1 MPAGSASTAPFHLDL
16 PPVAGGALRRAAM
29 AWAQPALERLLGLP
43 DLNDLYA
50 GTWRSERDAFSAEAL
65 QRLRVT
71 LDVDEADLARV
82 PASGPLVVVANH
94 PFGGVD
100 GLALHALL
108 RRVRPDVKLLGNYL
122 LHRIPELR
130 DTVIPVDPFGGGN
143 AIRGSVR
150 GLKAARRWIEAG
162 GCLAVFPAGE
172 VSHLQLG
179 AAAITD
185 PAWSSSIARLARR
198 AGAAMLP
205 VHFAGANGALFQL
218 AGLVH
223 PRLRTA
229 LLPRELLR
237 RQATSLSVRIGRLVP
252 APRVAAMDDE
262 TATTLLRARTYM
274 LARDVRPSRQTPPR
288 SVSDRPRRFMR
299 TVAAPV
305 ADHRLAAEVASLPES
320 CWLGAQGAF
329 RVGLASASQMPM
341 LLDEIGRLRE
351 ITFRAAGEG
360 TGRKR
365 DLDAFDAYYRHLFV
379 WHVGDGALAGAYRLG
394 LTDEIVAEHGPA
406 GLYTQTLF
414 RYDQRLLDRLSPAIE
429 LGRSFVRA
437 EYQRDYAPLL
447 LLWKGIGRFVV
458 THPRY
463 RRLFGPVTISH
474 DYSSVSKH
482 LLMAFLEANRRLPDL
497 ARLVAPRHPPPV
509 ARRRDEG
516 VVAGRTAVDFDEADA
531 LVADIEADGRGLPVL
546 LRQYLKL
553 NARLLGWNVDR
564 RFGRALDGLMLVD
577 LVDVPRPLLSRYL
590 GKDGASTFLAAHG
603 AGDLARASSVLPAT
617 ARSTPLPSA
626 ADVE

>member
-1 MPAGSASTAPFHLDL
+1 MPAGLDPAPFHLDL
-16 PPVAGGALRRAAM
+16 GSAAAGPWRRAMLAM
-29 AWAQPALERLLGLP
+29 AQPALERLLGLP
-43 DLNDLYA
+43 DLNELYA
-50 GTWRSERDAFSAEAL
+50 GDWRSEAEAFPEAAL
-65 QRLRVT
+65 GRLRVR
-71 LDVDEADLARV
+71 LEVEDADLARV
-82 PASGPLVVVANH
+82 PATGPLVVVANH

-122 LHRIPELR
+122 LHRVPELR
-130 DTVIPVDPFGGGN
+130 GTVIPVDPFGGAA
-143 AIRGSVR
+143 AIRGSVS
-150 GLKAARRWIEAG
+150 GLKAARRWLEAG

-179 AAAITD
+179 RAAITD
-185 PAWSSSIARLARR
+185 PPWSPSVARLARR

-205 VHFAGANGALFQL
+205 VHFAGANGALFQI

-237 RQATSLSVRIGRLVP
+237 RQATSIAVRVGRLVP
-252 APRVAAMDDE
+252 AARLASLDDE
-262 TATTLLRARTYM
+262 AATALLRARAYV
-274 LARDVRPSRQTPPR
+274 LARDRTPARRPAPAASAA
-288 SVSDRPRRFMR
+288 SDRARRFLR
-299 TVAAPV
+299 PV
-305 ADHRLAAEVASLPES
+305 AGPLAGHRLAAEVEALPEA
-320 CWLGAQGAF
+320 CWLGAQGEF
-329 RVGLASASQMPM
+329 RVGLASAAQIPA

-360 TGRKR
+360 TGRTR
-365 DLDAFDAYYRHLFV
+365 DLDAFDGYYRHLFV
-379 WHVGDGALAGAYRLG
+379 WHRGDRALAGAYRLG
-394 LTDEIVAEHGPA
+394 LTDEILAGQGPS

-414 RYDQRLLDRLSPAIE
+414 RYDRRLLDRLSPAIE

-497 ARLVAPRHPPPV
+497 SRLVAPRNPPPE

-516 VVAGRTAVDFDEADA
+516 VVAGRTAIDFDEADA

-577 LVDVPRPLLSRYL
+577 LVDVPRPLLARYL
-590 GKDGASTFLAAHG
+590 GKDGAATFLGAHG
-603 AGDLARASSVLPAT
+603 VDSR
-617 ARSTPLPSA
+617 
-626 ADVE
+626 

>member
-1 MPAGSASTAPFHLDL
+1 MPAGTDPVAPFRLDL
-16 PPVAGGALRRAAM
+16 TPAAGGPLRRAMLAM
-29 AWAQPALERLLGLP
+29 AQPALERLLALP
-43 DLNDLYA
+43 ALNDLYA
-50 GTWRSERDAFSAEAL
+50 GPWRTDGGAFSEAAL
-65 QRLRVT
+65 ARLRVS
-71 LDVDEADLARV
+71 LDVAAADLARV

-122 LHRIPELR
+122 LHRVPELR
-130 DTVIPVDPFGGGN
+130 ETVIPVDPFGGAD

-150 GLKAARRWIEAG
+150 GLKAAQRWVEAG

-179 AAAITD
+179 HGAVTD
-185 PAWSSSIARLARR
+185 PAWSPSVVRLARR
-198 AGAAMLP
+198 AGASMLP
-205 VHFAGANGALFQL
+205 IHFTGANGALFQL

-237 RQATSLSVRIGRLVP
+237 RQATSLAVRVGRVVP
-252 APRVAAMDDE
+252 AARIASMDDDAG
-262 TATTLLRARTYM
+262 TALLRARTYV
-274 LARDVRPSRQTPPR
+274 LARDPRPRGPATPSRPC
-288 SVSDRPRRFMR
+288 DRPRRFMR
-299 TVAAPV
+299 TVAGPV
-305 ADHRLAAEVASLPES
+305 ADHRLDAEVAALPES
-320 CWLGAQGAF
+320 CWLGAQGEF
-329 RVGLASASQMPM
+329 RVGLASAAQIPA

-360 TGRKR
+360 TGRTR

-379 WHVGDGALAGAYRLG
+379 WHRGDRALAGAYRLG
-394 LTDEIVAEHGPA
+394 LTDDIRRERGAG

-414 RYDQRLLDRLSPAIE
+414 HYDERLLDRLSPAIE

-458 THPRY
+458 ANPRY
-463 RRLFGPVTISH
+463 RRLFGPVTISQ
-474 DYSSVSKH
+474 DYSSASKH

-497 ARLVAPRHPPPV
+497 ARLVVPRNPPPE

-516 VVAGRTAVDFDEADA
+516 VVAGRTAADLDEADA

-577 LVDVPRPLLSRYL
+577 LVDVPRPVLSRYL
-590 GKDGASTFLAAHG
+590 GKDGAGAFLAAHG
-603 AGDLARASSVLPAT
+603 ADIQ
-617 ARSTPLPSA
+617 
-626 ADVE
+626 

>member
-1 MPAGSASTAPFHLDL
+1 MPAGIDPTAPFRLDL
-16 PPVAGGALRRAAM
+16 TSASAGPLRRAA
-29 AWAQPALERLLGLP
+29 AAVAEPALERLLALPGL
-43 DLNDLYA
+43 NALYA
-50 GTWRSERDAFSAEAL
+50 GTVGRDSGAFPEDVLS
-65 QRLRVT
+65 RLRVT
-71 LDVDEADLARV
+71 IDLDEATLERV
-82 PASGPLVVVANH
+82 PAAGPLVVVANH

-100 GLALHALL
+100 GLALYALL
-108 RRVRPDVKLLGNYL
+108 RRIRPDVKLLGNYL
-122 LHRIPELR
+122 LHRVPELR
-130 DTVIPVDPFGGGN
+130 DIVIPVDPFGGGD
-143 AIRGSVR
+143 AIRGSIR
-150 GLKAARRWIEAG
+150 GLKAARRWVDAG

-179 AAAITD
+179 LAAMITD
-185 PAWSSSIARLARR
+185 PAWSPSVARLARR

-205 VHFAGANGALFQL
+205 IHFAGANGPLFQL

-237 RQATSLSVRIGRLVP
+237 RRATSLSVRIGRLVP
-252 APRVAAMDDE
+252 AARVAAMDDE
-262 TATTLLRARTYM
+262 TAIALLRARTYL
-274 LARDVRPSRQTPPR
+274 LAGDRAPR
-288 SVSDRPRRFMR
+288 SSIGPRIASDRPRRFMR
-299 TVAAPV
+299 AIAAPV
-305 ADHRLAAEVASLPES
+305 ADHRLDAEMASLPAS
-320 CWLGAQGAF
+320 CWLAAQGAF
-329 RVGLASASQMPM
+329 RVGLASAAQIPL

-360 TGRKR
+360 TGRTR
-365 DLDAFDAYYRHLFV
+365 DLDAFDAHYRHLFV
-379 WHVGDGALAGAYRLG
+379 WHTGDRALAGAYRLG
-394 LTDEIVAEHGPA
+394 LTDEILAERGPA

-414 RYDQRLLDRLSPAIE
+414 RCDRRLLDRLSPAIE

-458 THPRY
+458 AHPRY
-463 RRLFGPVTISH
+463 RRLFGPVTISQ

-497 ARLVAPRHPPPV
+497 ARLVAPRNPPPQ
-509 ARRRDEG
+509 ARRRDES
-516 VVAGRTAVDFDEADA
+516 VVAGRMAVDLDEADA

-577 LVDVPRPLLSRYL
+577 LADVPRAILTRYL
-590 GKDGASTFLAAHG
+590 GKEGATAFLSAHG
-603 AGDLARASSVLPAT
+603 VVDR
-617 ARSTPLPSA
+617 
-626 ADVE
+626 

>member
-1 MPAGSASTAPFHLDL
+1 MPGEPDSIAPFHLDL
-16 PPVAGGALRRAAM
+16 GSAADGPVRRAMLAM
-29 AWAQPALERLLGLP
+29 AQPAIERLLGLP
-43 DLNDLYA
+43 DLNALYA
-50 GTWRSERDAFSAEAL
+50 GDWRSPADAFPEAAL
-65 QRLRVT
+65 ERLRVR
-71 LDVDEADLARV
+71 LDVAAADLARV
-82 PASGPLVVVANH
+82 PATGPLVVVANH

-122 LHRIPELR
+122 LHRVPELR
-130 DTVIPVDPFGGGN
+130 GTVIPVDPFGGAD
-143 AIRGSVR
+143 AIRGSVS
-150 GLKAARRWIEAG
+150 GLKTARRWLEAG

-179 AAAITD
+179 RAAITD
-185 PAWSSSIARLARR
+185 PAWSPSVARLARR

-205 VHFAGANGALFQL
+205 VHFAGANGALFQI
-218 AGLVH
+218 AGLIH

-237 RQATSLSVRIGRLVP
+237 RQATSIAVRVGRLVP
-252 APRVAAMDDE
+252 PARLASMDDDAA
-262 TATTLLRARTYM
+262 TALLRARSFL
-274 LARDVRPSRQTPPR
+274 LARDRRPVRRAAP
-288 SVSDRPRRFMR
+288 VASDRPRRFLR
-299 TVAAPV
+299 AVASPPA
-305 ADHRLAAEVASLPES
+305 AHRLVAEVDTLPDA
-320 CWLGAQGAF
+320 CWLGAQGEF
-329 RVGLASASQMPM
+329 RVGLARAAQIPA

-360 TGRKR
+360 TGRSR
-365 DLDAFDAYYRHLFV
+365 DLDAFDADYRHLFV
-379 WHVGDGALAGAYRLG
+379 WHRRDRALAGAYRLG
-394 LTDEIVAEHGPA
+394 LTDEILAERGPS

-414 RYDQRLLDRLSPAIE
+414 RYDRRLLDRLSPAIE

-458 THPRY
+458 AHPRY

-497 ARLVAPRHPPPV
+497 ARLVVPRNPPPE

-516 VVAGRTAVDFDEADA
+516 VVAGRTAIDVDEADA

-577 LVDVPRPLLSRYL
+577 LVDVPRPLLARYL
-590 GKDGASTFLAAHG
+590 GPAGAEAFLAAH
-603 AGDLARASSVLPAT
+603 
-617 ARSTPLPSA
+617 A

>member
-1 MPAGSASTAPFHLDL
+1 MPAGIGQRAPFHLDL
-16 PPVAGGALRRAAM
+16 APAAGGPVRRAILTL
-29 AWAQPALERLLGLP
+29 AQPAIEHLLGLP

-50 GTWRSERDAFSAEAL
+50 GAWRSAGDAFPEDAL
-65 QRLRVT
+65 KRLRVA
-71 LDVDEADLARV
+71 LDIHDADLARV
-82 PASGPLVVVANH
+82 PVSGPVVVVANH

-100 GLALHALL
+100 GLALYALL

-130 DTVIPVDPFGGGN
+130 DVVIPVDPFGGAE
-143 AIRGSVR
+143 AIRGSVP
-150 GLKAARRWIEAG
+150 GLKAARRWVEAG

-172 VSHLQLG
+172 VSHLRFG
-179 AAAITD
+179 HAAVTD
-185 PAWSSSIARLARR
+185 PDWSPSIARLARR
-198 AGAAMLP
+198 AGASMLP

-237 RQATSLSVRIGRLVP
+237 RQASTLAVRVGRLVP
-252 APRVAAMDDE
+252 AGRLAGLDDE
-262 TATTLLRARTYM
+262 PATALLRARTYL
-274 LARDVRPSRQTPPR
+274 LARDARPRLRTVPAA
-288 SVSDRPRRFMR
+288 DRPRRFMR
-299 TVAAPV
+299 AVAGAV
-305 ADHRLAAEVASLPES
+305 ADHRLAAEVAALPES
-320 CWLGAQGAF
+320 CWLGAQGEF
-329 RVGLASASQMPM
+329 RVGLATAAQIPA

-360 TGRKR
+360 TGRRR

-379 WHVGDGALAGAYRLG
+379 WHRGDRALVGAYRLG
-394 LTDEIVAEHGPA
+394 LTDEIVAERGAA

-414 RYDQRLLDRLSPAIE
+414 RYDRRLLDRLSPAIE

-458 THPRY
+458 AHRRY

-497 ARLVAPRHPPPV
+497 ARLVAPATRRPRRAAAMKAWSPGAPPPIWTKPMPWW
-509 ARRRDEG
+509 
-516 VVAGRTAVDFDEADA
+516 RTS
-531 LVADIEADGRGLPVL
+531 
-546 LRQYLKL
+546 
-553 NARLLGWNVDR
+553 
-564 RFGRALDGLMLVD
+564 
-577 LVDVPRPLLSRYL
+577 RPTAAACRCSC
-590 GKDGASTFLAAHG
+590 GST
-603 AGDLARASSVLPAT
+603 
-617 ARSTPLPSA
+617 
-626 ADVE
+626 

>member
-1 MPAGSASTAPFHLDL
+1 MPAALDPTAPFHLDL
-16 PPVAGGALRRAAM
+16 GAAAAGPWRRAMLAM
-29 AWAQPALERLLGLP
+29 AQPALERLLGLP
-43 DLNDLYA
+43 DLNELYA
-50 GTWRSERDAFSAEAL
+50 GDWRCPAEAFPEAAL
-65 QRLRVT
+65 DRLRVRLEVEDT
-71 LDVDEADLARV
+71 DLARV
-82 PASGPLVVVANH
+82 PATGPLVVVANH

-122 LHRIPELR
+122 LHRVPELR
-130 DTVIPVDPFGGGN
+130 GTVIPVDPFGGAE
-143 AIRGSVR
+143 AIRSSVS
-150 GLKAARRWIEAG
+150 GLKAARGWLGAG

-172 VSHLQLG
+172 VSHFQIG
-179 AAAITD
+179 RAVITD
-185 PAWSSSIARLARR
+185 PAWSPSVARLARR

-237 RQATSLSVRIGRLVP
+237 RQATSIAVRVGRLVP
-252 APRVAAMDDE
+252 AARLASLDDGAA
-262 TATTLLRARTYM
+262 TALLRARTYL
-274 LARDVRPSRQTPPR
+274 LARDRRPAPAASAASNRA
-288 SVSDRPRRFMR
+288 RRFPR
-299 TVAAPV
+299 PV
-305 ADHRLAAEVASLPES
+305 AGPLAGHRLAAEVEALPEA
-320 CWLGAQGAF
+320 CWLGAQGEF
-329 RVGLASASQMPM
+329 RVGLATAAQIPT

-360 TGRKR
+360 TGRTR
-365 DLDAFDAYYRHLFV
+365 DLDAFDGYYRHLFV
-379 WHVGDGALAGAYRLG
+379 WHRGDQALAGAYRLG
-394 LTDEIVAEHGPA
+394 LTDEILAERGA
-406 GLYTQTLF
+406 SGLYTQTLF

-458 THPRY
+458 AQPRY

-482 LLMAFLEANRRLPDL
+482 LLMAFLEANRRLPEL
-497 ARLVAPRHPPPV
+497 ARLVVPRNPPPE

-516 VVAGRTAVDFDEADA
+516 VVAGRTAIDFDEADA

-546 LRQYLKL
+546 LRQYVKL

-577 LVDVPRPLLSRYL
+577 LVDVPRPLLARYL
-590 GKDGASTFLAAHG
+590 GKDGAAAFLGAHG
-603 AGDLARASSVLPAT
+603 VDQR
-617 ARSTPLPSA
+617 
-626 ADVE
+626 

>member
-1 MPAGSASTAPFHLDL
+1 MPAAIESTAPFHLDL
-16 PPVAGGALRRAAM
+16 TPAAGGPLRRAVLAV
-29 AWAQPALERLLGLP
+29 AQPAIERLLGLP

-50 GTWRSERDAFSAEAL
+50 GAWRPAGAAFPEEAL
-65 QRLRVT
+65 KRLRVS
-71 LDVDEADLARV
+71 LAIPGGDLRRV

-94 PFGGVD
+94 PYGGVD
-100 GLALHALL
+100 GLALYALL

-122 LHRIPELR
+122 LHRVPELR
-130 DTVIPVDPFGGGN
+130 DTVIPVDPFGGAG

-150 GLKAARRWIEAG
+150 GLKAARRWVEGG

-172 VSHLQLG
+172 VSHLQL
-179 AAAITD
+179 ARAAITD
-185 PAWSSSIARLARR
+185 PAWSPSIARLARR
-198 AGAAMLP
+198 AGAAVLP

-237 RQATSLSVRIGRLVP
+237 RQATSLTVRIGRPVP
-252 APRVAAMDDE
+252 PSRLAAVDDE
-262 TATTLLRARTYM
+262 AATALLRARTYV
-274 LARDVRPSRQTPPR
+274 LAGERRRGLPAAAP
-288 SVSDRPRRFMR
+288 DRVLTFAR

-305 ADHRLAAEVASLPES
+305 PAHRLAAEVEALPAS
-320 CWLGAQGAF
+320 CWLGAQGEF
-329 RVGLASASQMPM
+329 RVALAGAAQIPA

-360 TGRKR
+360 TGRSR
-365 DLDAFDAYYRHLFV
+365 DLDTFDGCYQHLFV
-379 WHVGDGALAGAYRLG
+379 WHAGDRAVAGAYRLG
-394 LTDEIVAEHGPA
+394 LTDAIVAERGEA

-414 RYDQRLLDRLSPAIE
+414 RYDRRLLDRLSPAIE

-447 LLWKGIGRFVV
+447 LLWKGIGRFVAAN
-458 THPRY
+458 PRY

-482 LLMAFLEANRRLPDL
+482 LLMAFLETTRRVPDL
-497 ARLVAPRHPPPV
+497 ARLVAPRNPPPP
-509 ARRRDEG
+509 ARRRDDG
-516 VVAGRTAVDFDEADA
+516 VVAGRTAIDLDDADA
-531 LVADIEADGRGLPVL
+531 LIADIEADGRGLPVL

-577 LVDVPRPLLSRYL
+577 LLDVPRPMLTRYL
-590 GKDGASTFLAAHG
+590 GKDGAATFLAAHG
-603 AGDLARASSVLPAT
+603 SGGGT
-617 ARSTPLPSA
+617 
-626 ADVE
+626 

>member
-1 MPAGSASTAPFHLDL
+1 MPAGIEPTAPFHLDL
-16 PPVAGGALRRAAM
+16 TPASGGPLRRAA
-29 AWAQPALERLLGLP
+29 AAVAQPALERLLGLP

-50 GTWRSERDAFSAEAL
+50 GTWRRAGGAFPEEAL
-65 QRLRVT
+65 KRLRVT
-71 LDVDEADLARV
+71 IDLDETDLARV
-82 PASGPLVVVANH
+82 PRSGPLVVVANH

-100 GLALHALL
+100 GLALYALL

-122 LHRIPELR
+122 LHRVPELR
-130 DTVIPVDPFGGGN
+130 DTVIPVDPFGGAD

-150 GLKAARRWIEAG
+150 GLKAACRWTEGG

-179 AAAITD
+179 MATITD
-185 PAWSSSIARLARR
+185 PAWSPSIARLARH

-205 VHFAGANGALFQL
+205 IHFAGVNGPLFQL

-237 RQATSLSVRIGRLVP
+237 RQATSLSVRVGRVVP
-252 APRVAAMDDE
+252 AARLAAMDDE
-262 TATTLLRARTYM
+262 TAIALLRARTYV
-274 LARDVRPSRQTPPR
+274 LAGDRARRPTIGPSLA
-288 SVSDRPRRFMR
+288 SDRPRRFLR
-299 TVAAPV
+299 AIATPV
-305 ADHRLAAEVASLPES
+305 ADHRLDAEVASLPAS

-329 RVGLASASQMPM
+329 RVGLATAAQIPL

-360 TGRKR
+360 TGRSR
-365 DLDAFDAYYRHLFV
+365 DLDAFDVHYRHLFV
-379 WHVGDGALAGAYRLG
+379 WHTDDRALAGAYRLG
-394 LTDEIVAEHGPA
+394 LTDEILAERGPA

-414 RYDQRLLDRLSPAIE
+414 RCDRRLLDRLSPAIE

-458 THPRY
+458 AHPRY
-463 RRLFGPVTISH
+463 RRLFGPVTISQ

-497 ARLVAPRHPPPV
+497 ARLVAPRNPPPQ
-509 ARRRDEG
+509 ARGRDEG
-516 VVAGRTAVDFDEADA
+516 VVAGRTAVDLDEADA

-577 LVDVPRPLLSRYL
+577 LVDVPRAILARYL
-590 GKDGASTFLAAHG
+590 GKDGAVAFLAAHG
-603 AGDLARASSVLPAT
+603 VGDR
-617 ARSTPLPSA
+617 
-626 ADVE
+626 

>member
-1 MPAGSASTAPFHLDL
+1 MPAAIESTAPFHLDL
-16 PPVAGGALRRAAM
+16 TPTSGGALRRAAL
-29 AWAQPALERLLGLP
+29 AVAQPALERLLGLP

-50 GTWRSERDAFSAEAL
+50 GAWRPAGAAFPEEAL
-65 QRLRVT
+65 KRLRVS
-71 LDVDEADLARV
+71 LEIEDADLARV

-100 GLALHALL
+100 GLALYALL
-108 RRVRPDVKLLGNYL
+108 RRLRPDVKLLGNYL
-122 LHRIPELR
+122 LHRVPELR
-130 DTVIPVDPFGGGN
+130 DTVIPVDPFGGAD
-143 AIRGSVR
+143 AIRGSVS
-150 GLKAARRWIEAG
+150 GLKTARRWVEAG

-172 VSHLQLG
+172 VSHLQL
-179 AAAITD
+179 ATAAIAD
-185 PAWSSSIARLARR
+185 PAWSPSIARLARR

-237 RQATSLSVRIGRLVP
+237 RQATTLAVRIGRAVP
-252 APRVAAMDDE
+252 ASRVAAMDDE
-262 TATTLLRARTYM
+262 TATALLRARTYV
-274 LARDVRPSRQTPPR
+274 LAPGS
-288 SVSDRPRRFMR
+288 RPRARATSASERRRFTR
-299 TVAAPV
+299 TVAASVP
-305 ADHRLAAEVASLPES
+305 DHRLAAEADALPES
-320 CWLGAQGAF
+320 CWLGGQGEF
-329 RVGLASASQMPM
+329 RVGLAAAGQIPA

-351 ITFRAAGEG
+351 LTFRAAGEG
-360 TGRKR
+360 TGRTR

-379 WHVGDGALAGAYRLG
+379 WHRGDRAIAGAYRLG
-394 LTDEIVAEHGPA
+394 LTDEIVAEHGGA

-414 RYDQRLLDRLSPAIE
+414 RYDRRLLDRLSPAIE
-429 LGRSFVRA
+429 LGRSFVPAR
-437 EYQRDYAPLL
+437 YQRDYAPLL

-458 THPRY
+458 ANPRY

-482 LLMAFLEANRRLPDL
+482 LLMAFLEATRRLPDL
-497 ARLVAPRHPPPV
+497 ARLVVPRDPPPR

-516 VVAGRTAVDFDEADA
+516 VVAGRTAFDLDEADA
-531 LVADIEADGRGLPVL
+531 LIADIEADGRGLPVL

-577 LVDVPRPLLSRYL
+577 LVDVPRPLLARYL
-590 GKDGASTFLAAHG
+590 GKDGAATFLAAHG
-603 AGDLARASSVLPAT
+603 TGDRDRRPGSPTGSAGR
-617 ARSTPLPSA
+617 
-626 ADVE
+626 

>member
-1 MPAGSASTAPFHLDL
+1 MPAAIESTAPFHLDL
-16 PPVAGGALRRAAM
+16 TPAAGGPLRRAVLA
-29 AWAQPALERLLGLP
+29 AAQPALERLLGLP

-50 GTWRSERDAFSAEAL
+50 GAWRPAGAAFPEEAL
-65 QRLRVT
+65 KRLQVS
-71 LDVDEADLARV
+71 LDIADADLGRV

-94 PFGGVD
+94 PFGGID
-100 GLALHALL
+100 GLALYALL

-122 LHRIPELR
+122 LHRVPELR
-130 DTVIPVDPFGGGN
+130 EPVIPVDPFGGAD

-150 GLKAARRWIEAG
+150 GLKTARRWVEAG

-179 AAAITD
+179 AVTIAD
-185 PAWSSSIARLARR
+185 PAWSPSIARLARR
-198 AGAAMLP
+198 AGAAVLP
-205 VHFAGANGALFQL
+205 VHFAGANGTLFQL

-237 RQATSLSVRIGRLVP
+237 RRATSLPVRIGRAVS
-252 APRVAAMDDE
+252 AAHLAALDDE
-262 TATTLLRARTYM
+262 AATALLRARTYLLAGQPRS
-274 LARDVRPSRQTPPR
+274 LARPASAPDR
-288 SVSDRPRRFMR
+288 SRRFAR

-305 ADHRLAAEVASLPES
+305 PDHRLAAEVAALPET
-320 CWLGAQGAF
+320 CWLGAQGEF
-329 RVGLASASQMPM
+329 RVGLATAAQIPS

-360 TGRKR
+360 TGRTR

-379 WHVGDGALAGAYRLG
+379 WHAGDRAVAGAYRLG
-394 LTDEIVAEHGPA
+394 LTDAIVAEHGEA

-414 RYDQRLLDRLSPAIE
+414 RYDRRLLDRLSPAIE

-458 THPRY
+458 ANPRY

-482 LLMAFLEANRRLPDL
+482 LLMAFLEATRRLPDL
-497 ARLVAPRHPPPV
+497 ARLVVPRNPPPP

-516 VVAGRTAVDFDEADA
+516 VVAGRTAIDLDDADA

-577 LVDVPRPLLSRYL
+577 LVDVPRPLLARYL
-590 GKDGASTFLAAHG
+590 GKDGAATFLAAHG
-603 AGDLARASSVLPAT
+603 QDWASGLVSRPCPDPG
-617 ARSTPLPSA
+617 SG
-626 ADVE
+626 

>member
-1 MPAGSASTAPFHLDL
+1 MPAGHDPTAPFHLDL
-16 PPVAGGALRRAAM
+16 GPAAGGPVRRAMLAM
-29 AWAQPALERLLGLP
+29 AQPVLERVLGLP
-43 DLNDLYA
+43 DLNELYA
-50 GTWRSERDAFSAEAL
+50 GDWRSQADAFPEAAL
-65 QRLRVT
+65 DRLRIR
-71 LDVDEADLARV
+71 LDVEATDLARV
-82 PASGPLVVVANH
+82 PATGPLVVVANH

-130 DTVIPVDPFGGGN
+130 GTVIPVDPFGG
-143 AIRGSVR
+143 AEAVRGSVP
-150 GLKAARRWIEAG
+150 GLKAARRWLEGG

-172 VSHLQLG
+172 VSHLQVG
-179 AAAITD
+179 RTAITD
-185 PAWSSSIARLARR
+185 PAWSPSIARLARR

-205 VHFAGANGALFQL
+205 MYFAGANGTLFQL

-237 RQATSLSVRIGRLVP
+237 RQASSIAVRVGRVVP
-252 APRVAAMDDE
+252 PARLASMDDAA
-262 TATTLLRARTYM
+262 ATTLLRARAYV
-274 LARDVRPSRQTPPR
+274 LARDRRPAGRQAA
-288 SVSDRPRRFMR
+288 VASDRPRRFLR
-299 TVAAPV
+299 AVAGPLAG
-305 ADHRLAAEVASLPES
+305 HRLAAEVEGLPDA
-320 CWLGAQGAF
+320 CWLGAQGDF
-329 RVGLASASQMPM
+329 RVGLATAAQIPA

-351 ITFRAAGEG
+351 VTFRAAGEG
-360 TGRKR
+360 TGRAR
-365 DLDAFDAYYRHLFV
+365 DLDAFDRYYRHLFV
-379 WHVGDGALAGAYRLG
+379 WHRADGALAGAYRLG
-394 LTDEIVAEHGPA
+394 LTDEILADRGPS
-406 GLYTQTLF
+406 GLYTQSLF
-414 RYDQRLLDRLSPAIE
+414 RYDRRLLDRLSPAIE
-429 LGRSFVRA
+429 LGRSFVQAR
-437 EYQRDYAPLL
+437 YQRDYAPLL

-458 THPRY
+458 AHPRY

-497 ARLVAPRHPPPV
+497 ARLVAPRNPPRE

-516 VVAGRTAVDFDEADA
+516 VVAGRTAVDLDEADA
-531 LVADIEADGRGLPVL
+531 LIADIEADGRGLPVL

-577 LVDVPRPLLSRYL
+577 LVDVPRPVLARYL
-590 GKDGASTFLAAHG
+590 GKDGAAAFLDAHG
-603 AGDLARASSVLPAT
+603 VAGR
-617 ARSTPLPSA
+617 
-626 ADVE
+626 

>member
-1 MPAGSASTAPFHLDL
+1 MPAGIAPTAPFHLDL
-16 PPVAGGALRRAAM
+16 TPASGGPLRRAA
-29 AWAQPALERLLGLP
+29 AAVARPALERLLGLP

-50 GTWRSERDAFSAEAL
+50 GTWRRDGGAFPEAAL
-65 QRLRVT
+65 TRLRVSI
-71 LDVDEADLARV
+71 DAGESGLARV

-100 GLALHALL
+100 GLALYALL
-108 RRVRPDVKLLGNYL
+108 RRVRPDVRLLGNYL
-122 LHRIPELR
+122 LHRVPELR
-130 DTVIPVDPFGGGN
+130 DTVIPVDPFGGAD

-150 GLKAARRWIEAG
+150 GLKAARRWVEAG

-179 AAAITD
+179 AAAVTD
-185 PAWSSSIARLARR
+185 PPWSASIARLARR
-198 AGAAMLP
+198 AGAALLP
-205 VHFAGANGALFQL
+205 IHFAGANGPLFQL

-237 RQATSLSVRIGRLVP
+237 RQATTLRVRVGRVVP
-252 APRVAAMDDE
+252 ASRLAAMDDA
-262 TATTLLRARTYM
+262 TAIALLRARTYVLGGDRRSRPRPG
-274 LARDVRPSRQTPPR
+274 LAA
-288 SVSDRPRRFMR
+288 DRPGRFLR
-299 TVAAPV
+299 AIAAPV
-305 ADHRLAAEVASLPES
+305 ADHRLEREVASLAAS
-320 CWLGAQGAF
+320 CWLGGQGAF
-329 RVGLASASQMPM
+329 RVGLATAAEIPL

-360 TGRKR
+360 TGKTR
-365 DLDAFDAYYRHLFV
+365 DLDAFDAHYRHLFV
-379 WHVGDGALAGAYRLG
+379 WHTGDRALAGAYRLG
-394 LTDEIVAEHGPA
+394 LTDEILAGRGPG

-414 RYDQRLLDRLSPAIE
+414 RCDRRLLERLSPAIE

-458 THPRY
+458 AHPRY
-463 RRLFGPVTISH
+463 RRLFGPVTISQ

-497 ARLVAPRHPPPV
+497 ARLVAPRHPPPR

-516 VVAGRTAVDFDEADA
+516 VVAGRTAIDLDEADA

-577 LVDVPRPLLSRYL
+577 LVDVPRALLARYL
-590 GKDGASTFLAAHG
+590 GKDGAATFLAAH
-603 AGDLARASSVLPAT
+603 
-617 ARSTPLPSA
+617 
-626 ADVE
+626 DVG

>member
-1 MPAGSASTAPFHLDL
+1 MSAGLDPIAPFHLDL
-16 PPVAGGALRRAAM
+16 GSAVGGPVRRAMLAI
-29 AWAQPALERLLGLP
+29 AQPAIERLLRLP
-43 DLNDLYA
+43 DLNALYA
-50 GTWRSERDAFSAEAL
+50 GDWRSSADTFPEAAL
-65 QRLRVT
+65 DRLRVR
-71 LDVDEADLARV
+71 LDVEDADLARV

-108 RRVRPDVKLLGNYL
+108 RRIRPDVKLLGNYL
-122 LHRIPELR
+122 LHRLPELR
-130 DTVIPVDPFGGGN
+130 GTVIPVDPFGGAA
-143 AIRGSVR
+143 AIRGSVS
-150 GLKAARRWIEAG
+150 GLKAARRWLEAG

-179 AAAITD
+179 RVAITD
-185 PAWSSSIARLARR
+185 PAWSPSVARLARR

-237 RQATSLSVRIGRLVP
+237 RQATSIAVRVGRVVP
-252 APRVAAMDDE
+252 AVRLASMDDDAA
-262 TATTLLRARTYM
+262 TALLRARTYV
-274 LARDVRPSRQTPPR
+274 LARDRRLGRPAA
-288 SVSDRPRRFMR
+288 VISDRPRRFLR
-299 TVAAPV
+299 AVAGPV
-305 ADHRLAAEVASLPES
+305 AGHRLAAEIEALPEA
-320 CWLGAQGAF
+320 CWLGAQGEF
-329 RVGLASASQMPM
+329 RVALATAAQIPT

-360 TGRKR
+360 TGRTR

-379 WHVGDGALAGAYRLG
+379 WHRGDRTLAGAYRLG
-394 LTDEIVAEHGPA
+394 LTDEILAERGA
-406 GLYTQTLF
+406 SGLYTQTLF
-414 RYDQRLLDRLSPAIE
+414 RYDRRLLDRLSPAIE

-447 LLWKGIGRFVV
+447 LLWKGIGRFVAA
-458 THPRY
+458 HPRY

-497 ARLVAPRHPPPV
+497 ARLVAPRNPPPV

-516 VVAGRTAVDFDEADA
+516 VVAGRTAIDLDEADA

-577 LVDVPRPLLSRYL
+577 LVDVPRPVLARYL
-590 GKDGASTFLAAHG
+590 GKDGAAAFLEAH
-603 AGDLARASSVLPAT
+603 DASE
-617 ARSTPLPSA
+617 R
-626 ADVE
+626 